1 MPIPELHTAVV
12 ASAQHGST
20 AVLGVL
26 QREVGKVSVAPRGTA
41 GTTPG
46 LLLTHRNEELQR
58 STLVQVALGDSSH
71 VSLKAL
77 SKMYRRA

>member
-1 MPIPELHTAVV
+1 
-12 ASAQHGST
+12 
-20 AVLGVL
+20 
-26 QREVGKVSVAPRGTA
+26 VGKVSVAPRGTA
-41 GTTPG
+41 GTPPG